1 MDKVGRYAFLGGVI
15 VAVLAGFISGNWIFP
30 VLTILGL
37 IVGLLNVTATEV
49 QSFLLA
55 SVSLV
60 IISALGAD
68 KIEGLPRSG
77 GNARTDLHCPAGV
90 CLTRRHRGRVEI
102 TPRHGK
108 ELSRQN
114 QHLISER
121 SAYVCCTGN

>member
-68 KIEGLPRSG
+68 KIEGLPEVGETLGRIYTALLAFVS
-77 GNARTDLHCPAGV
+77 PAAIVVALKSLLGMA
-90 CLTRRHRGRVEI
+90 
-102 TPRHGK
+102 K
-108 ELSRQN
+108 N
-114 QHLISER
+114 
-121 SAYVCCTGN
+121 